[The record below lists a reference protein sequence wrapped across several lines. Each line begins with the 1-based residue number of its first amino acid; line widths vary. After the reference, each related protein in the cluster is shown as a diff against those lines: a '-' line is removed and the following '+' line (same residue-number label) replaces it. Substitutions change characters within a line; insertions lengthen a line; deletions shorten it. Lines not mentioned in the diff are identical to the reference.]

1 MSVITEKPIV
11 TKISDEIFTRL
22 ETLITEPN
30 DAFTFTNVVRPT
42 KIATYTPAHGLI
54 VLTRGEITRVNDLD
68 CPGNPPAVALTQQFN
83 IRLILMPSE
92 RNQDAIDTLLNQF
105 ASDVRKCICQPASS
119 WHTFDGNAL
128 YANFG
133 PQIVFTSDGGVDGAN
148 MQLLVTYRVSEDDPT
163 ERR

>member
-1 MSVITEKPIV
+1 VPLAIIE
-11 TKISDEIFTRL
+11 EIAAELETRL
-22 ETLITEPN
+22 SAMVN
-30 DAFTFTNVVRPT
+30 DSATYPTDVQEVKRPT
-42 KIATYTPAHGLI
+42 RFANYTPKDRQI
-54 VLTRGEITRVNDLD
+54 IITQGVSNSVPDLS

-148 MQLLVTYRVSEDDPT
+148 IQLLVTYRVSEDDPT